1 MQRIKQLGLWV
12 NQMHE
17 QLNRII
23 AHCPYKVHIV
33 VQDYQNNEIVRKNRE
48 QEIFSSASTIKVPI
62 LIAILA
68 HLQKTAGSLNQ
79 IFEIAAENMVEF
91 SAINEQKQTRATLH
105 ELLLWMTITS
115 DNTATNACI
124 DLLGMDVFNNY
135 FQEIGIHNTR
145 VQRKMM
151 DFESQKLGLDNET
164 TAQDMQ
170 HLFRQ
175 IYEGT
180 LLSSEWNAVAID
192 ILSRQRSHESLKRYI
207 VDDVKMAHKTGGLDS
222 VDHDTGIVFTKERD
236 YFIGVFITEV
246 TDNDK
251 ARQTIGTISKIVYE
265 YFTKQG
271 EGIH

>member
-1 MQRIKQLGLWV
+1 
-12 NQMHE
+12 MHE
-17 QLNRII
+17 QINHII
-23 AHCPYKVHIV
+23 AHCPYKVHVI
-33 VQDYQNNEIVRKNRE
+33 VQDYHTDEIVWKLRD
-48 QEIFSSASTIKVPI
+48 QEVFSSASTIKVPI

-68 HLQKTAGSLNQ
+68 HLQKMNGNLNEV
-79 IFEIAAENMVEF
+79 FEIATENMVEF
-91 SAINEQKQTRATLH
+91 SVINEQKQTRATLH

-124 DLLGMDVFNNY
+124 DLLGMDGFNNY
-135 FQEIGIHNTR
+135 FKEIGLHKTR

-175 IYEGT
+175 IYKGT

-192 ILSRQRSHESLKRYI
+192 ILSRQRSHESLKRYL

-222 VDHDTGIVFTKERD
+222 VDHDTGIVFTKAHD

-251 ARQTIGTISKIVYE
+251 ARQTIGAISKIVYE
-265 YFTKQG
+265 YFTKQR
-271 EGIH
+271 EGIY